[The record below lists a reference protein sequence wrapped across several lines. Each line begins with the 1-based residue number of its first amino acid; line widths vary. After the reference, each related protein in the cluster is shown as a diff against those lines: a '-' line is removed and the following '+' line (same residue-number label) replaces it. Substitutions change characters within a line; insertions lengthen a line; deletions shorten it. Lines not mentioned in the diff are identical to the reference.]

1 MSDQPDHATQSSE
14 ASAASAGMTPIAEAP
29 SGGGGR
35 ARGARLK
42 PAKATIGADNG
53 QGGARPAS
61 AGDDGFTAVLPDWV
75 VPAAEP
81 RGSELYLNRELTW
94 LEFNRRVLHEAR
106 DARTPLLERVK
117 FLAIVNSNLDEFF
130 MKRIGGL
137 KQQVG
142 AGLHDLTVDG
152 RTPEQ
157 QITECV
163 ALIKELTPE
172 LRDTY
177 ALLRERLREE
187 GIVLALWSELSED
200 QRAAAQA
207 YYLDNIFPLVTPLAM
222 DPAHPFPFIS
232 NLSLNLLVTLH
243 HEDDQQPV
251 FARVK
256 VPLGKGV
263 PRYLRVG
270 AGPCFVR
277 LEEVMAH
284 SLDRLFPG
292 MAVDACEFFRV
303 TRNAN
308 TEREEEDAD
317 DLVSLI
323 EAELR
328 DRKFAPIVRLEV
340 GEGIDPVHRGMLAV
354 ELGLDEDRDVFETS
368 APLGL
373 RDLFEIAA
381 LDQPALHD
389 PVHHPV
395 TNAKLEDQERN
406 IFHII
411 RDIGPILLQHP
422 YESFGTSVE
431 RFVHEAS
438 RDPKVLAIKMTLYRT
453 SSGTRIIDD
462 LVEAA
467 RNGKQVAVVV
477 EIKARFDEAANIQ
490 WASRLEEVGIHVMY
504 GVVGLKTHSKVVLVV
519 RRDYTGIRRYAHIGT
534 GNYHA
539 GTARIYSD
547 LGLLTCDDAIGRDL
561 TELFNYLTTGYK
573 PSRKYQ
579 KLLVAPKG
587 LKLGLLDKIR
597 REIARHSAE
606 QPGLIRFK
614 MNALEDADIVQ
625 ALYRASQAGVRVELI
640 VRDTCRLRPGM
651 PGLSDNVTVVSI
663 VGRFLEHAR
672 IFYFRNGGEEEFF
685 IGSADLMTRN
695 LESRVEVVTPVEDP
709 ALRAELRAILDAQL
723 SDRRSAWDMQP
734 DGSYVQR
741 QPGNG
746 AEGGS
751 QQVLI
756 AAAERRSHEANRLR
770 KRRPQTIARRSPSE
784 RALI

>member
-1 MSDQPDHATQSSE
+1 MAEHSGNPSDPVGAPDPVA
-14 ASAASAGMTPIAEAP
+14 ARAAAASSVVQLAP
-29 SGGGGR
+29 R
-35 ARGARLK
+35 VA
-42 PAKATIGADNG
+42 
-53 QGGARPAS
+53 ARPARS
-61 AGDDGFTAVLPDWV
+61 RAAKPAPESGTAASPEI
-75 VPAAEP
+75 VPPSDLRAA
-81 RGSELYLNRELTW
+81 ELYLNRELTW
-94 LEFNRRVLHEAR
+94 LAFNRRVLHEAR
-106 DARTPLLERVK
+106 DPRTPLLERVK
-117 FLAIVNSNLDEFF
+117 FLAIVSSNLDEFF

-157 QITECV
+157 QIDECV
-163 ALIKELTPE
+163 AVIRELTPE

-177 ALLRERLREE
+177 AELRERLREQE
-187 GIVLALWSELSED
+187 IRLALWSELTEQ
-200 QRAAAQA
+200 QREAART

-232 NLSLNLLVTLH
+232 NLSLNLLITLH
-243 HEDDQQPV
+243 HQDDPQPV

-256 VPLGKGV
+256 VPIGKGV

-270 AGPCFVR
+270 PGHSFVR

-292 MAVDACEFFRV
+292 MEIDACEIFRV

-317 DLVSLI
+317 DLVSMI

-340 GEGIDPVHRGMLAV
+340 GLGIDPVHRGMLAV
-354 ELGLDEDRDVFETS
+354 ELGLDEERDVFETG

-373 RDLFEIAA
+373 RDLFEIAT
-381 LDQPALHD
+381 LELPALHD

-406 IFHII
+406 VFHII

-453 SSGTRIIDD
+453 SSGTRIIED
-462 LVEAA
+462 LIAAA

-477 EIKARFDEAANIQ
+477 EIKARFDEEANIQ
-490 WASRLEEVGIHVMY
+490 WANRLEEVGIHVMY

-573 PSRKYQ
+573 PSRKYH
-579 KLLVAPKG
+579 KLLVAPKS
-587 LKLGLLDKIR
+587 LKLALLEKVE
-597 REIARHSAE
+597 REIAASSSA
-606 QPGLIRFK
+606 QPGVIRFK
-614 MNALEDADIVQ
+614 MNALEDADIVR

-640 VRDTCRLRPGM
+640 VRDTCRLRPGL
-651 PGLSDNVTVVSI
+651 PGISENITVVSI

-672 IFYFRNGGEEEFF
+672 IYYFRNGGEEEFF

-695 LESRVEVVTPVEDP
+695 LESRVEVVTPVEEQ
-709 ALRAELRAILDAQL
+709 ALREELRAILETQL
-723 SDRRSAWDMQP
+723 ADRRSAWEMRP

-741 QPGNG
+741 QPGDG
-746 AEGGS
+746 AEIGS
-751 QQVLI
+751 QQALI
-756 AAAERRSHEANRLR
+756 AVAESRLREATRLR
-770 KRRPQTIARRSPSE
+770 KRRPQSIARRSPTE
-784 RALI
+784 RAVI

>member
-1 MSDQPDHATQSSE
+1 MTERSEHSSDPLTAAGTAVSSSVE
-14 ASAASAGMTPIAEAP
+14 VLTPA
-29 SGGGGR
+29 
-35 ARGARLK
+35 
-42 PAKATIGADNG
+42 
-53 QGGARPAS
+53 GARPARLK
-61 AGDDGFTAVLPDWV
+61 AAKAA
-75 VPAAEP
+75 PAAVVIPPSEGASEDAAVAP
-81 RGSELYLNRELTW
+81 PIEHVAPADLRAPELYLNRELTW

-106 DARTPLLERVK
+106 DPRTPLLERVK
-117 FLAIVNSNLDEFF
+117 FLAIVSSNLDEFF

-157 QITECV
+157 QIDECV
-163 ALIKELTPE
+163 AVIRELTPE
-172 LRDTY
+172 LHDTY
-177 ALLRERLREE
+177 AELRERLREQE
-187 GIVLALWSELSED
+187 IVLALWSELSDE
-200 QRAAAQA
+200 QREAAQT

-243 HEDDQQPV
+243 YEDEQQPA

-270 AGPCFVR
+270 PGHCFVR

-292 MAVDACEFFRV
+292 MAVDACELFRV

-317 DLVSLI
+317 DLVSMI

-340 GEGIDPVHRGMLAV
+340 GEGIDLVHRGMLAV
-354 ELGLDEDRDVFETS
+354 ELGLDEHRDVFETG

-381 LDQPALHD
+381 LDLPALHD

-395 TNAKLEDQERN
+395 TNAKLEDQNRN

-411 RDIGPILLQHP
+411 RDTGPILLQHP
-422 YESFGTSVE
+422 YESFATSVE

-477 EIKARFDEAANIQ
+477 EIKARFDEEANIQ
-490 WASRLEEVGIHVMY
+490 WANRLEEVGIHVMY

-547 LGLLTCDDAIGRDL
+547 LGILTCDDAIGHDL

-573 PSRKYQ
+573 PSRKYH
-579 KLLVAPKG
+579 KLLVAPKA
-587 LKLGLLDKIR
+587 LKQPLLDKIE
-597 REIARHSAE
+597 REIARHSAK

-614 MNALEDADIVQ
+614 MNALEDADIVRG
-625 ALYRASQAGVRVELI
+625 LYRASQAGVRVDLI
-640 VRDTCRLRPGM
+640 VRDTCRLRPGL
-651 PGLSDNVTVVSI
+651 PGLSDNVSVISI

-672 IFYFRNGGEEEFF
+672 IFYFRNGGDEEFF

-695 LESRVEVVTPVEDP
+695 LESRVEVVTPVGDP
-709 ALRAELRAILDAQL
+709 ALCEELRAIFDAEL

-746 AEGGS
+746 VEGGS
-751 QQVLI
+751 QQALI
-756 AAAERRSHEANRLR
+756 AAAERRSHEATRLR
-770 KRRPQTIARRSPSE
+770 KRRPQSIARRSPTE